1 MWDGVVVTISEK
13 AYGTLIHLF
22 ACFCSNFA
30 AIATEMSV
38 WDGVVVTPS
47 EKAYEPPTETKEED
61 KDEEEG
67 DENGD
72 EAMESQDS

>member
-1 MWDGVVVTISEK
+1 MNAVSVNQYHPTLFVFISPF
-13 AYGTLIHLF
+13 LIT
-22 ACFCSNFA
+22 

-72 EAMESQDS
+72 EAMESQDA

>member
-1 MWDGVVVTISEK
+1 MWHKIF
-13 AYGTLIHLF
+13 IHSSIVS
-22 ACFCSNFA
+22 FCSNLA

-38 WDGVVVTPS
+38 WDGIIVTPS

>member
-1 MWDGVVVTISEK
+1 MSVLDGV
-13 AYGTLIHLF
+13 A
-22 ACFCSNFA
+22 
-30 AIATEMSV
+30 
-38 WDGVVVTPS
+38 VTPS
-47 EKAYEPPTETKEED
+47 EKTYEPQTETKEED